1 MQLKS
6 IAILLFSTIA
16 FAQEGVEKRADESSL
31 NIAAITSFPSEISF
45 PSLPTNSIPPSVLSV
60 LETAV
65 PSSVLDGLAT
75 DSAYR
80 SSYISAIK
88 AGSTPAWYSSLPPDV
103 KAYVSTAVI
112 NTAAATATGASASA
126 SATAAATGSSS
137 ANAALAPAPTGF
149 IAGSVAGIA
158 SVLALAFA
166 L

>member
-31 NIAAITSFPSEISF
+31 NIAAITSFPSDISF

-112 NTAAATATGASASA
+112 NTAAATGASASA

-158 SVLALAFA
+158 GVLALAFA